1 MTETVVLTVGLAADT
16 GEMVT
21 VDDALE
27 TFTFRST
34 DYVHERDLVFE
45 DVLNGDD
52 ITESKLPGEIR
63 RKLDELL
70 LGSGSCLFEVPLERL
85 AGVFF
90 CGFVIGKLYSGIT
103 IFFYCTELR
112 NNARTSLD
120 NGAWN
125 ILSLGTENGSH
136 SDFLSN

>member
-1 MTETVVLTVGLAADT
+1 MLTVGLAADT

-70 LGSGSCLFEVPLERL
+70 LGSGSCLFEVPHERR
-85 AGVFF
+85 AGVLF

-103 IFFYCTELR
+103 IFFNCTELR

-125 ILSLGTENGSH
+125 VLSLGTENGSH